1 MSNLV
6 RELLRQLD
14 SMAYMNVVNV
24 PDEFNITDVYLRVE
38 QNLCGRAYRV
48 FPVDGKLM
56 KLKR

>member
-6 RELLRQLD
+6 TDLLRQLD
-14 SMAYMNVVNV
+14 VKAYMDTVSV

-38 QNLCGRAYRV
+38 QNLCGRHYRV
-48 FPVDGKLM
+48 FPVNGKLM